1 MGLEGWPCPPSERGN
16 QCTRT
21 CTCTNPSLM
30 PLCPVRSLRT
40 TIAASMYVL
49 GAEETVRLG
58 LGLGLIHAISLR
70 PIPECSVSWVQIA
83 WASNTVCIALQKR
96 QAQPGSESQA
106 GPLLTGRGGGGQKS
120 VVSGGGPLQRS
131 ERAPGSSMRVE
142 QAICQPMI

>member
-1 MGLEGWPCPPSERGN
+1 
-16 QCTRT
+16 
-21 CTCTNPSLM
+21 
-30 PLCPVRSLRT
+30 
-40 TIAASMYVL
+40 MYVL

-106 GPLLTGRGGGGQKS
+106 GPLLTGRGGGGRNQWS
-120 VVSGGGPLQRS
+120 VVVALCNALNGHLAR
-131 ERAPGSSMRVE
+131 R
-142 QAICQPMI
+142 